1 MLIRKSSQGHYL
13 RLYRNTTPGA
23 TRTKTYPDGTT
34 ETLTYPSR
42 YKYFL
47 VVDGEV
53 VQRSNS
59 WATIEQAYVDECD
72 DSHGGGHGK
81 LDPGHHHLINCVAT
95 SQSDYPTMDNTKAE
109 IQDFYDKRGISY
121 SSSESKSELLSRIVP
136 MMAGDEEV
144 SKHIKV

>member
-23 TRTKTYPDGTT
+23 VRTKTYPDGTT

-53 VQRSNS
+53 VQRSDS

-72 DSHGGGHGK
+72 DSHGGGHGR

-95 SQSDYPTMDNTKAE
+95 SQSDYPTMDNTKEE
-109 IQDFYDKRGISY
+109 IQEI
-121 SSSESKSELLSRIVP
+121 
-136 MMAGDEEV
+136 
-144 SKHIKV
+144 IKENTFQTASAKMQFATWRKINV